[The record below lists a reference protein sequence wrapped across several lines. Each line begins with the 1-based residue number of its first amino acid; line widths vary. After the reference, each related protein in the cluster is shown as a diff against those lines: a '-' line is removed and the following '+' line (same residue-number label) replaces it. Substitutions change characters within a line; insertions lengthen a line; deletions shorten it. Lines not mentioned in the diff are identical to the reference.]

1 MNKNLNI
8 LLVAIHSV
16 FIIVFGLILYCL
28 NNKAPL
34 FLNLIVI
41 IFIMFIIMFIL
52 LNKFKNILIKIK
64 KMFPNIWGLL
74 LFLEIIYILALIF
87 VLIFYK
93 EKTNTGI
100 YHSNIIAFF
109 LLGCIVSCQYTWIYL
124 KYNISPK
131 SK

>member
-1 MNKNLNI
+1 
-8 LLVAIHSV
+8 
-16 FIIVFGLILYCL
+16 
-28 NNKAPL
+28 
-34 FLNLIVI
+34 
-41 IFIMFIIMFIL
+41 MFIL